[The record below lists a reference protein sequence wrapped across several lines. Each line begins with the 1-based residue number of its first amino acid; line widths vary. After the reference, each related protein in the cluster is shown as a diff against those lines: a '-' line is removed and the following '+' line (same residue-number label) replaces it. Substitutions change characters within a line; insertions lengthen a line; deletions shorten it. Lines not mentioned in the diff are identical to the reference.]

1 MKESLVYHGRYSQE
15 LRKFFDDVLSHKNK
29 NNRPDIDYISS
40 KTSEIS
46 YDQLKNMFPD
56 LEEIGEGTWSRYNIV
71 AEENDR
77 YVLEISLFRET
88 LERIHEIQDWY
99 PEETVSDEYYMAF
112 FVGGSVSQNIGGDL
126 YTDHSFVV
134 ALDNKIV
141 RIKGIF

>member
-88 LERIHEIQDWY
+88 LERIHEIQAHEY
-99 PEETVSDEYYMAF
+99 P
-112 FVGGSVSQNIGGDL
+112 
-126 YTDHSFVV
+126 
-134 ALDNKIV
+134 
-141 RIKGIF
+141 